1 LEVVAVKDRI
11 EAVLEVERETKR
23 TYRYRE
29 LPAGERPEVIGTLY
43 VQKWATGN
51 PPPQRIRLT
60 VEPA

>member
-1 LEVVAVKDRI
+1 M

-29 LPAGERPEVIGTLY
+29 LLTGERPEVIGTLY